1 MRLLLSI
8 FLIGV
13 VGCSQTPPAPGV
25 TYSAAALTKEP
36 DGKVKQQ
43 GEPISVARELTVELK
58 EWSGETKLN
67 WSIRADA
74 LLTARKPPKAADRR
88 ETAAKS
94 WAAPDQGSKPIHPST
109 LDDAIPFA
117 CSWR

>member
-43 GEPISVARELTVELK
+43 GEPISVAGAVVGDVAEIPGDGNSLFVEVRKTSYGNATFAITFPDKTTQTVRLK
-58 EWSGETKLN
+58 AGESKDFLSKGHKLGLR
-67 WSIRADA
+67 IQVQDA
-74 LLTARKPPKAADRR
+74 
-88 ETAAKS
+88 
-94 WAAPDQGSKPIHPST
+94 H
-109 LDDAIPFA
+109 
-117 CSWR
+117 